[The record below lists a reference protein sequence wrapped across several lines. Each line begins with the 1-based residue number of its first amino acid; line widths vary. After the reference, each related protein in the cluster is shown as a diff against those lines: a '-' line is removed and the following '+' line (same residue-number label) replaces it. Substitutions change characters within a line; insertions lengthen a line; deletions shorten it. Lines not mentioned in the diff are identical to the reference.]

1 MEGLSEGKEFLSLAS
16 RIVKEKPII
25 VFKTGSSATGAKS
38 ALSHSGSMAGNYEV
52 YKAGLKQAG
61 VTFLE
66 EDGQMM
72 AAVKTMLNLPAMKG
86 NGVAVVTFSGAAG
99 IMATDALERYGLRL
113 ATLSPETIRM
123 VAELSPDWMPLGNPL
138 DIWPAVM
145 KHGADKAYS
154 IALSAVMN
162 DQNVDGVIGI
172 ATAPVIPEFS
182 FLDVSEALNDII
194 EELPRKPVLFW
205 LYGPNPE
212 EIGERFEFKKRI
224 MTYPTLE
231 MAAWSLSLLRDRHFY
246 LDRENNKL
254 WTSNSV
260 I

>member
-1 MEGLSEGKEFLSLAS
+1 MKAAIYCRVSTEDQEREGTSLETQAEACLVKARELGCEVPEEYVFSETWTGADMDRPGLSKLREMVRQQLFDCV
-16 RIVKEKPII
+16 IC
-25 VFKTGSSATGAKS
+25 F
-38 ALSHSGSMAGNYEV
+38 
-52 YKAGLKQAG
+52 
-61 VTFLE
+61 
-66 EDGQMM
+66 
-72 AAVKTMLNLPAMKG
+72 
-86 NGVAVVTFSGAAG
+86 
-99 IMATDALERYGLRL
+99 ATDRL
-113 ATLSPETIRM
+113 ARNPIHIAII
-123 VAELSPDWMPLGNPL
+123 AEPLGNFL

-145 KHGADKAYS
+145 KHGAGKAYS

-224 MTYPTLE
+224 MTYPSLE
-231 MAAWSLSLLRDRHFY
+231 MAVWSLSLLRDRHSY